1 MVNLKIVNKVP
12 CFVNGVLIL
21 GIDNNP
27 SLGLYGWA
35 LIIILSSS
43 RQANSVGQK
52 SWAKLRVSLGPPNYF
67 MYLGA
72 SQLSSDRYCR
82 GKEGPGM
89 LNCSAQSV
97 HFPWT

>member
-43 RQANSVGQK
+43 RQTNSVF
-52 SWAKLRVSLGPPNYF
+52 WLIRVHQYGVRISSLLIAF
-67 MYLGA
+67 
-72 SQLSSDRYCR
+72 
-82 GKEGPGM
+82 
-89 LNCSAQSV
+89 
-97 HFPWT
+97 W